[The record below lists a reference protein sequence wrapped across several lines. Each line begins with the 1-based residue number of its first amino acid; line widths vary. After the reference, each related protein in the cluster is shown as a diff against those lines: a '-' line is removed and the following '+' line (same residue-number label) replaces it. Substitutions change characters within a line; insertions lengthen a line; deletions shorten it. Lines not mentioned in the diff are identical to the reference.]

1 MCGARVRGSRRLQPR
16 GGMMTAL
23 QSPPSGPV
31 PGDQGGDGRQL
42 SSSAAVSTR
51 TLPAECKLILST
63 GTRID
68 CRSKSPA

>member
-1 MCGARVRGSRRLQPR
+1 
-16 GGMMTAL
+16 MTAL